1 MPIDVQA
8 AKRQKKTKGRETMTA
23 KTLTWVAALFTAVL
37 WSLGATAQ
45 TYPAKPVKIIVPY
58 QAGQGTDVAARY
70 LADQLSKSLG
80 QTFFI
85 ENKPGAGANIG
96 TQAAAQSAADGYTLL
111 MGTNATHAM
120 NEFLYPSIGYQPD
133 KDFAPIILVGL
144 LPLVV
149 AANPSFEANSIGE
162 LIAAAKARP
171 DKIDVAMPST
181 TAQLIFEFLKEKSGA
196 PLFGVP
202 YKGSATALA
211 EVMGGQVQLMIDT
224 VAATRGQIEA
234 GKLKALG
241 ITTLKP
247 SSVLPGVKPIA
258 EQGVT
263 GFEMTG
269 WNALYAP
276 RDTPQRVITQ
286 LSEELA
292 KILALPETR
301 QRLQQLGLEAAGGT
315 PTDLAQ
321 FEKAERAKWGP
332 LIKATGVKGG

>member
-1 MPIDVQA
+1 
-8 AKRQKKTKGRETMTA
+8 MTGKA
-23 KTLTWVAALFTAVL
+23 LTWVAALFTAVL
-37 WSLGATAQ
+37 WSFGATAQ
-45 TYPAKPVKIIVPY
+45 TYPARPVKIIVPY

-133 KDFAPIILVGL
+133 KDFTPIILVGL
-144 LPLVV
+144 LPMVV
-149 AANPSFEANSIGE
+149 AANPAFEANSIGE

-181 TAQLIFEFLKEKSGA
+181 TAQLVFEFLKEKSGA

-224 VAATRGQIEA
+224 VAAARGQIEA

-241 ITTLKP
+241 ISTLKP

-276 RDTPQRVITQ
+276 RDTPQRIVTQ
-286 LSEELA
+286 LSEEFVR
-292 KILALPETR
+292 IIALPETR

-315 PTDLAQ
+315 PADLAQ